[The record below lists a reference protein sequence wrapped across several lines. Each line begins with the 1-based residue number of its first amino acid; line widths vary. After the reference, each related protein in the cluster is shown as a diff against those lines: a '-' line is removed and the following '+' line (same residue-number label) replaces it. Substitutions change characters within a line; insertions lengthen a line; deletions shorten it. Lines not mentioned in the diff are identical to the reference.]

1 MNVERLALSA
11 CIGMG
16 LGIGMLVSACT
27 LYLALE
33 TTAHSQADESQ
44 AGYLSERSP
53 AFKAIRSQL
62 DTLSQSVAVVSRTSN
77 ETAVELP
84 VDSHIMSKLKQM
96 EARLAELEST
106 VSEANS
112 DDSSPG
118 DARNAHAELV
128 QSRPIEEYRPS
139 NAGASAFE
147 VDNGT
152 PLGSYS
158 DIIYDSFHEI
168 ADIVQLHDFQCKQSI
183 CKIAYSGN
191 GEEYDR
197 FSESEHPGTLVIDK
211 LSDNM
216 GETSLDIRFS
226 REAGGNQ
233 VMYVQLR

>member
-44 AGYLSERSP
+44 ADYLSERSP

-84 VDSHIMSKLKQM
+84 VDSHIMSKLEQM

-112 DDSSPG
+112 GVQDSSG
-118 DARNAHAELV
+118 
-128 QSRPIEEYRPS
+128 
-139 NAGASAFE
+139 AGSVSGRSEDRGTEHSCGSA
-147 VDNGT
+147 V
-152 PLGSYS
+152 
-158 DIIYDSFHEI
+158 H
-168 ADIVQLHDFQCKQSI
+168 
-183 CKIAYSGN
+183 
-191 GEEYDR
+191 R
-197 FSESEHPGTLVIDK
+197 
-211 LSDNM
+211 
-216 GETSLDIRFS
+216 R
-226 REAGGNQ
+226 
-233 VMYVQLR
+233 